1 MSLFAAFFTYIMI
14 WWIALFIVLPWGN
27 KQPDENETG
36 MAYGAPKNPNL
47 EKKLIV
53 NSLLSLVIL
62 GAVLVVV
69 ELDLIDL
76 RGKADAYEKILN
88 S

>member
-1 MSLFAAFFTYIMI
+1 
-14 WWIALFIVLPWGN
+14 
-27 KQPDENETG
+27 
-36 MAYGAPKNPNL
+36 
-47 EKKLIV
+47 LIV